1 MRFDKKHL
9 TTHRLSYIIQVSNKT
24 ISSPG
29 ERVSVVSLGLFE
41 DTKAWRFFIG
51 KDEKTDEKHKQHKR
65 IERIYKIRVGKR
77 DSNDRS

>member
-1 MRFDKKHL
+1 M
-9 TTHRLSYIIQVSNKT
+9 SASA
-24 ISSPG
+24 G

-77 DSNDRS
+77 DSDDRS